1 MCRFRR
7 YLVKIEHIRRWSV
20 RYNAPLM
27 SVIVFVVLL
36 LAAALAGYAVLVGVG
51 MDDRE
56 AWGLGRIVGLVV
68 CAFPAWWAGSFVS
81 MVWPWVGAVCLLAG
95 GIWGATTLWRRR
107 SLKAVV
113 APEIVFWGA
122 SLSVLLV
129 RLGRPAIVETEKLMD
144 LGILTMLG
152 RAEAFPPPDMWLAG
166 TSLPYYYWGSLLW
179 AMPLRLSGLD
189 PAIGYNLVA
198 AFVAG
203 ATAVC
208 LWVLGARLAGGK
220 WASGAVAAFF
230 GVFAG
235 TADGLRQV
243 LAGFGPAQ
251 IDLWRSSRQ
260 VENAITE
267 FPLFSFWL
275 GDLHPHLLS
284 LPLAVAAI
292 AVAAYAGSRPIVWR
306 PVAIAAVLFGITWA
320 ANPWAMPPTLV
331 AVGLMLICGDGEWKW
346 PWKGGWPQWLAVAAA
361 GIGGWVVAAPFQ
373 LAFDPPPHAVRPVF
387 AWTEPM
393 QLLAYA
399 GVLLVP
405 AFFAVV
411 RVAQRWGKDD
421 AFRTTGI
428 LVGGAAL
435 TLIVGVATGRPTT
448 VALCVGLSVLVAAVL
463 EGGHDRNRPALAL
476 GALGLF
482 LFLVPE
488 LVYLEDGYGDALH
501 RMNTI
506 FKAYFQGWMLLA
518 AALPVLI
525 RLGGKTEMGR
535 RLLLAGVTVA
545 ALPHLIGA
553 VASSIVAP
561 DHGLDGLTWM
571 APEDRAIVEALR
583 EQPPDVTMVEAVGGA
598 YSEYARLASASG
610 VPAFLGWPNH
620 EMVWRGSD
628 ILPETR
634 RRKEIVRSIYTVG
647 DRETIRQLVREAGI
661 DLVAVGMMEKRDF
674 EFNALEALRSAGDS
688 VIPCGAGGSLVVF
701 ERSETSGD

>member
-1 MCRFRR
+1 MFGSGS
-7 YLVKIEHIRRWSV
+7 ISV
-20 RYNAPLM
+20 LGPARYNAPLM
-27 SVIVFVVLL
+27 SIIVFVLVL

-51 MDDRE
+51 MDDRD
-56 AWGLGRIVGLVV
+56 AWGLGRIIGLVASV
-68 CAFPAWWAGSFVS
+68 FPAWWVGSCGAAI
-81 MVWPWVGAVCLLAG
+81 WPWVGAGCLLSG
-95 GIWGATTLWRRR
+95 GIWGAATLWRRKA
-107 SLKAVV
+107 LKAVA
-113 APEIVFWGA
+113 APELVFWGA
-122 SLSVLLV
+122 SLGVLLM

-166 TSLPYYYWGSLLW
+166 TSLPYYYWGSLVW
-179 AMPLRLSGLD
+179 ALPLRLSALN
-189 PAIGYNLVA
+189 PAVGYNLVA

-203 ATAVC
+203 ATAAC
-208 LWVLGARLAGGK
+208 LWVLGARLAGGR
-220 WASGAVAAFF
+220 WASGGVAAFF

-243 LAGFGPAQ
+243 VAGFGPTQ

-292 AVAAYAGSRPIVWR
+292 AVAAYAGSRSLAWK
-306 PVAIAAVLFGITWA
+306 PVALAGALFGVTWA

-331 AVGLMLICGDGEWKW
+331 AVGLMLVCGDGEWKW
-346 PWKGGWPQWLAVAAA
+346 PWGGGWPHWVAAA
-361 GIGGWVVAAPFQ
+361 AAGTVGWIVVAPFH
-373 LAFDPPPHAVRPVF
+373 LAFDPPPHAIRPVF
-387 AWTEPM
+387 AWTEPI
-393 QLLAYA
+393 QLLGYA

-405 AFFAVV
+405 AFFAVA
-411 RVAQRWGKDD
+411 RVAKGWGKGD

-463 EGGHDRNRPALAL
+463 EPGNNRNRPALAL
-476 GALGLF
+476 SALGLF

-518 AALPVLI
+518 VALPVLI
-525 RLGGKTEMGR
+525 RLGGGTERGR

-545 ALPHLIGA
+545 ALPHLIGVA
-553 VASSIVAP
+553 ASSLVAQ

-571 APEDRAIVEALR
+571 APEDRAIVETLR
-583 EQPPDVTMVEAVGGA
+583 EQAPGVTIIEAVGGA

-610 VPAFLGWPNH
+610 VPTFLGWPNH
-620 EMVWRGSD
+620 EMVWRGSE

-634 RRKEIVRSIYTVG
+634 RRSEIVRSIYTVG
-647 DRETIRQLVREAGI
+647 DHETIRRLVREAQV
-661 DLVAVGMMEKRDF
+661 DFVAIGMVEKRDF
-674 EFNALEALRSAGDS
+674 EIDALEALRTAGDT
-688 VIPCGAGGSLVVF
+688 VIPCGARGFLVGF
-701 ERSETSGD
+701 ERSDTTGD

>member
-1 MCRFRR
+1 MGIALF
-7 YLVKIEHIRRWSV
+7 L
-20 RYNAPLM
+20 A
-27 SVIVFVVLL
+27 LL
-36 LAAALAGYAVLVGVG
+36 TSAALAGYAVLAGAG
-51 MDDRE
+51 LDDRE
-56 AWGLGRIVGLVV
+56 AWALGRIVGPAFVV
-68 CAFPAWWAGSFVS
+68 FPAWWVGFFIPG
-81 MVWPWVGAVCLLAG
+81 VWPWIGAACILG
-95 GIWGATTLWRRR
+95 GGLWGVMTLRQRR
-107 SLKAVV
+107 SLGAVV
-113 APEIVFWGA
+113 APELVFWGGA
-122 SLSVLLV
+122 LAVFLL

-179 AMPLRLSGLD
+179 ALPLRLSGLD

-198 AFVAG
+198 ALIGG
-203 ATAVC
+203 ATAAS
-208 LWVLGARLAGGK
+208 LWALGVRLAGGR

-243 LAGFGPAQ
+243 LAGYGPSQ

-260 VENAITE
+260 VTDAITE

-292 AVAAYAGSRPIVWR
+292 AVAAFAGSQVREAGPPAWR
-306 PVAIAAVLFGITWA
+306 PVGIAAGLFGLTWA

-331 AVGLMLICGDGEWKW
+331 AVALMLICGDGLWRW
-346 PWKGGWPQWLAVAAA
+346 PWERGWPRWAAAA
-361 GIGGWVVAAPFQ
+361 GVGVGGWVAAAPFQ
-373 LAFDPPPHAVRPVF
+373 LAFDPPPHAIKPVF
-387 AWTEPM
+387 AWTEP
-393 QLLAYA
+393 LELVAYA
-399 GVLLVP
+399 GVLLIP
-405 AFFAVV
+405 AFFAVL
-411 RVAQRWGKDD
+411 RVARGWGGKD

-448 VALCVGLSVLVAAVL
+448 VILSVGLSVLVAAVL
-463 EGGHDRNRPALAL
+463 EPGCDGNRPALAL
-476 GALGLF
+476 AALGLF

-488 LVYLEDGYGDALH
+488 LVYLEDGYGDKLH

-518 AALPVLI
+518 VTLPVLI
-525 RLGGKTEMGR
+525 RLGGGNDRGR
-535 RLLLAGVTVA
+535 RLLLAAVTVA

-553 VASSIVAP
+553 AVSSYGADV
-561 DHGLDGLTWM
+561 HGLDGLTWL
-571 APEDRAIVEALR
+571 APEDRAIVEVLR
-583 EQPPDVTMVEAVGGA
+583 RQPPGTTMVEAVGGA

-610 VPAFLGWPNH
+610 VPTFLGWPNH
-620 EMVWRGSD
+620 EMVWRGPD

-634 RRKEIVRSIYTVG
+634 RRQEIVRSIYNVE
-647 DRETIRQLVREAGI
+647 DRETIRRLVREAEV
-661 DLVAVGMMEKRDF
+661 DCVAIGMIEKRDF
-674 EFNALEALRSAGDS
+674 DAAALEVLRSAGDT
-688 VIPCGAGGSLVVF
+688 VISCGEGGALVVF
-701 ERSETSGD
+701 DGDRW